1 MILELT
7 CMNGEES
14 SSSSSAQPAFLASW
28 SNLQQ
33 YSEEPREKCFQK
45 EKMASGNPR
54 ELDPGS
60 QPAQIGEGIL
70 ETESVSLAVGE
81 GFPNEIALSFTVKS
95 RSGQGHNPQLQEA
108 ARKKLWALEND
119 DKDVC
124 ALFKELSARLVS
136 IQAQDNRFLLSF
148 RTVEEIW
155 KFSTYLALGYVG
167 CCLEHLLFTSDYWL
181 NCALV
186 EDTEITVTVDE
197 DHMTTM
203 YLGLLL
209 QEGNFFARAVF
220 SVLVEEKEEDLKL
233 CKNEL
238 VHVKDVGHE
247 TKWEGISL
255 LTDQRGLV
263 SVTAIEPLAHPFY
276 QWFLKNYPLSCGISN
291 QVSGA
296 DFLQIGQGKCTAIED
311 HRGRG
316 WDELSFYKDDIIEVI
331 GFLIPGLQWF
341 IGKSTSSGTIG
352 FVQSK
357 CVTAETDDSIHQH
370 RRKSSVFF
378 SEEEASSFL
387 QVPWNGSE
395 MHYSNLLHE
404 WAETDIASVYRL
416 DGFEPVAMYP
426 QTPSGEYVGRGKWDT
441 FCVPAI
447 YHLEEKYLL
456 VPYLS
461 LSGAVVEGLK
471 DGWMFEGWGK
481 HSSNNLSTPSDSE
494 QSSPVGESSPSTLEL
509 LLPEPDD
516 LDDPKFFIDLNI
528 GHMED
533 CDVFDPILTFLN
545 QSSYVTHFQSLYD
558 LSFSFLSS
566 TFYGFSS
573 EEELVLYLETSRN
586 WAKRGQLDWAHIRIC
601 FLLGRLCVK
610 RAKFSQ
616 ARVYF
621 EEAMNTMDHGFED
634 LPLLT
639 SLHINLAAIYLK
651 QKMKQKFLSVV
662 GKGVALLAC
671 LPGHCFSSDI
681 ELEVVLYILREAMA
695 MGNTALEARACL
707 LVVKLFLQLGK
718 YDEVLPFAERLQCLC
733 ASFSSQ
739 DSTAASLDTMPILT
753 YLYDKKYLP
762 HIALASA
769 RLFSPNS
776 IKGALTPIWRAG
788 FILSNSSKFL
798 KVQER
803 STTSTSTPALACL
816 YLNHALVFSHEN
828 GAMSTE
834 RALCAVLSKMY
845 LKHGLLQGAVH
856 YSNRAVL
863 LGKAMGE
870 EEAFESSLFL
880 GWMHT
885 LNSQPEKAVEIMMH
899 LLHSLQQTD
908 GVTQDG
914 VVHNLLA
921 IALKG
926 EGHVQKAAEN
936 YLWALNKARETGN
949 RRNQAI
955 ALSNFGCLAVSCRA
969 NCLAGHYFIQAI
981 ELYFDLQG
989 GDDVQLELVQI
1000 LLWLAQT
1007 QVAKHKVEESKLF
1020 YELALAV
1027 ALKTRSV
1034 MSQLHATES
1043 LCHFYSEMC
1052 PNTEASIIYHEHQV
1066 LLAQQ
1071 LQDREMEGQLLQS
1084 LQQLY
1089 QSVNTARSLKQA
1101 LDCTKQSL
1109 KLFIDMEET
1118 VKTAQAWLQAGQL
1131 YYQLQEDELVEMY
1144 LQAAIETALKPE
1156 ELHLAMELYEEAGD
1170 VFFNGI
1176 RNRQRAVE
1184 YYRGGAVPLARKLKD
1199 PWTELRLFNKLAELQ
1214 IGLQNYENALEF
1226 ATLAAR
1232 LSVDVGDQW
1241 QEVVAFHRLATAYYL
1256 LQMYEMAED
1265 CYLRT
1270 LSLRS
1275 PLLQGTQEAMYYSKV
1290 YCRLGDLTLCK
1301 LKDEQD
1307 ATNYFLLALAA
1318 ATELDDQAW
1327 QGRIQA
1333 RLAQIYNASH
1343 SDKSPRGWTTY
1354 RARWLSEGRQDV

>member
-1 MILELT
+1 MRVKHLEFSVFHTIFYPRSHLLYGF
-7 CMNGEES
+7 MSSPGEES
-14 SSSSSAQPAFLASW
+14 SSSSSIQPALLASW
-28 SNLQQ
+28 SSLQQ
-33 YSEEPREKCFQK
+33 YSEEPQERCFQE

-54 ELDPGS
+54 ELDPES

-81 GFPNEIALSFTVKS
+81 GFPNEISLSFTVKS
-95 RSGQGHNPQLQEA
+95 RSGQGLNPQLQEA

-136 IQAQDNRFLLSF
+136 IQAQENHFLLSF

-155 KFSTYLALGYVG
+155 KFSTYLAL
-167 CCLEHLLFTSDYWL
+167 DYWL

-186 EDTEITVTVDE
+186 EDTEITVTVDD

-220 SVLVEEKEEDLKL
+220 SVLVEEEEEDLKL
-233 CKNEL
+233 YKNEL
-238 VHVKDVGHE
+238 VHVKDIGHE

-263 SVTAIEPLAHPFY
+263 PVTSIEPLAHPFY
-276 QWFLKNYPLSCGISN
+276 QWFLKNYPMSCGISN
-291 QVSGA
+291 QISGVT
-296 DFLQIGQGKCTAIED
+296 FLQIGEGRYTAIED

-316 WDELSFYKDDIIEVI
+316 WDELSFYKGDIIEII

-357 CVTAETDDSIHQH
+357 CVIPETSDSIHQH
-370 RRKSSVFF
+370 RRKSPVIF
-378 SEEEASSFL
+378 SEEEVSTFL
-387 QVPWNGSE
+387 QVPCNGSE
-395 MHYSNLLHE
+395 IHYSNLLHE
-404 WAETDIASVYRL
+404 WAQTDITSVYRL

-426 QTPSGEYVGRGKWDT
+426 QTPSD
-441 FCVPAI
+441 
-447 YHLEEKYLL
+447 
-456 VPYLS
+456 
-461 LSGAVVEGLK
+461 AVVEGLK
-471 DGWMFEGWGK
+471 DGWMFKGWGK
-481 HSSNNLSTPSDSE
+481 QSSNSLSIPSDSE
-494 QSSPVGESSPSTLEL
+494 QSSPVGESSPSTLEHL

-516 LDDPKFFIDLNI
+516 LDDPKFFIDLNT

-533 CDVFDPILTFLN
+533 SDVFDPILTFLN
-545 QSSYVTHFQSLYD
+545 QGSYVTHFQSLYD

-586 WAKRGQLDWAHIRIC
+586 WAKRGHLDWAHVRIC

-621 EEAMNTMDHGFED
+621 EEAMSTMDHGFED

-639 SLHINLAAIYLK
+639 SLHTNLAAIYLK

-681 ELEVVLYILREAMA
+681 ELEMVLYILREAITV
-695 MGNTALEARACL
+695 GNTALEARACL

-733 ASFSSQ
+733 ASFTSQ
-739 DSTAASLDTMPILT
+739 NSTTASLDTMPVLT

-769 RLFSPNS
+769 RLFSPSS

-788 FILSNSSKFL
+788 FILSNSSKLL

-803 STTSTSTPALACL
+803 SMTNTSIPALACL
-816 YLNHALVFSHEN
+816 YLNHALAFSHES

-870 EEAFESSLFL
+870 EEEFESSLFL
-880 GWMHT
+880 GWMHA

-908 GVTQDG
+908 SVTQDG

-921 IALKG
+921 IAFKG
-926 EGHVQKAAEN
+926 EGQVQKAAEN

-949 RRNQAI
+949 RRNEAI
-955 ALSNFGCLAVSCRA
+955 ALSNFGCLAVSHRA
-969 NCLAGHYFIQAI
+969 NCLAAHYFIQAI
-981 ELYFDLQG
+981 QLYFELQG

-1000 LLWLAQT
+1000 LLWFAQT
-1007 QVAKHKVEESKLF
+1007 QVERHKVEESKLF

-1034 MSQLHATES
+1034 MSQLCATES
-1043 LCHFYSEMC
+1043 LCHFYSKVC

-1084 LQQLY
+1084 LSQLY
-1089 QSVNTARSLKQA
+1089 QSVNTTKSLKQA

-1109 KLFIDMEET
+1109 RLFIDMEET

-1131 YYQLQEDELVEMY
+1131 YYQLQEDEL
-1144 LQAAIETALKPE
+1144 AAIETALKPE

-1176 RNRQRAVE
+1176 RNRQRAVD
-1184 YYRGGAVPLARKLKD
+1184 YYRVATITTNGGAIPLARKLKA
-1199 PWTELRLFNKLAELQ
+1199 PQTELRLFNKLTELQ

-1232 LSVDVGDQW
+1232 LSMDVGRKEHQ
-1241 QEVVAFHRLATAYYL
+1241 
-1256 LQMYEMAED
+1256 
-1265 CYLRT
+1265 
-1270 LSLRS
+1270 
-1275 PLLQGTQEAMYYSKV
+1275 
-1290 YCRLGDLTLCK
+1290 
-1301 LKDEQD
+1301 DEQD
-1307 ATNYFLLALAA
+1307 ATSYFLLALAA

-1327 QGRIQA
+1327 EGRIQA
-1333 RLAQIYNASH
+1333 RLAEICNASQ
-1343 SDKSPRGWTTY
+1343 SDKSSRGWTTY
-1354 RARWLSEGRQDV
+1354 RTRWLSEGRQDV

>member
-1 MILELT
+1 MDLLQDVPPIQ
-7 CMNGEES
+7 MNDTAAGEES
-14 SSSSSAQPAFLASW
+14 SSCSSVQPTSLASW
-28 SNLQQ
+28 YSLQQ
-33 YSEEPREKCFQK
+33 HSEESRERCFQEK
-45 EKMASGNPR
+45 KMASGNPR

-81 GFPNEIALSFTVKS
+81 GFPNELPLSFTVKS
-95 RSGQGHNPQLQEA
+95 RSGRGLNPQLQEA

-124 ALFKELSARLVS
+124 ALFKELSARLVC
-136 IQAQDNRFLLSF
+136 IQAQENRFLLSF

-167 CCLEHLLFTSDYWL
+167 CSLEHLLFTPDYWL

-197 DHMTTM
+197 DLMTTM

-209 QEGNFFARAVF
+209 QEGNFFARATFNVQ
-220 SVLVEEKEEDLKL
+220 VEEEDEDLKL
-233 CKNEL
+233 EKNEV

-247 TKWEGISL
+247 TKWEGASL
-255 LTDQRGLV
+255 STEQRGLV
-263 SVTAIEPLAHPFY
+263 PVTAIEPLGHPFY
-276 QWFLKNYPLSCGISN
+276 QWFLKNYPVSCGISN
-291 QVSGA
+291 QISEA
-296 DFLQIGQGKCTAIED
+296 DILQIGQGKCTAKED
-311 HRGRG
+311 YRGKG
-316 WDELSFYKDDIIEVI
+316 WDELSFYKGDIIEAV

-341 IGKSTSSGTIG
+341 IGKSTSTGTIG

-357 CVTAETDDSIHQH
+357 CVNPETYDPM
-370 RRKSSVFF
+370 RKSPMFF
-378 SEEEASSFL
+378 SEEEVHNFL
-387 QVPWNGSE
+387 QVPCKGNE
-395 MHYSNLLHE
+395 LHYSNLLHE
-404 WAETDIASVYRL
+404 WAKTDITSVYRL

-426 QTPSGEYVGRGKWDT
+426 QTPS
-441 FCVPAI
+441 
-447 YHLEEKYLL
+447 H
-456 VPYLS
+456 
-461 LSGAVVEGLK
+461 AVIEGLK
-471 DGWMFEGWGK
+471 DGWMFESWGK
-481 HSSNNLSTPSDSE
+481 QSSNSLPTPSDSE
-494 QSSPVGESSPSTLEL
+494 QSSPVGESSPSILEHL

-516 LDDPKFFIDLNI
+516 LDDPKFFIDLNA

-533 CDVFDPILTFLN
+533 SDVFDPILTFLN
-545 QSSYVTHFQSLYD
+545 QDSYVSHFQSLYD

-586 WAKRGQLDWAHIRIC
+586 WAKRGHLDWAHIRIC

-621 EEAMNTMDHGFED
+621 EEAMSTMDCGFED

-639 SLHINLAAIYLK
+639 SLYINLAAIYLK
-651 QKMKQKFLSVV
+651 QKMKQKFLPMV

-671 LPGHCFSSDI
+671 LPGHCFSSGV
-681 ELEVVLYILREAMA
+681 ELEVVVYILREAIIV
-695 MGNTALEARACL
+695 GNTALEARACL
-707 LVVKLFLQLGK
+707 LVIRLLLQLGK
-718 YDEVLPFAERLQCLC
+718 YEEVLPFAEHLQCLC

-762 HIALASA
+762 HLALASA
-769 RLFSPNS
+769 RLYSPSNV
-776 IKGALTPIWRAG
+776 KGSLTPIWRAG
-788 FILSNSSKFL
+788 FILANSSKFF
-798 KVQER
+798 KVQEK
-803 STTSTSTPALACL
+803 STINTPALACL
-816 YLNHALVFSHEN
+816 YLKYALAFSHGS
-828 GAMSTE
+828 GAVSTE
-834 RALCAVLSKMY
+834 KDLCAILSKVY

-856 YSNRAVL
+856 YSSRAVV

-870 EEAFESSLFL
+870 EEAFESSLSL
-880 GWMHT
+880 GWMHA
-885 LNSQPEKAVEIMMH
+885 LNCQPEKAVEIMLD

-908 GVTQDG
+908 SITQDG

-921 IALKG
+921 IALKE

-955 ALSNFGCLAVSCRA
+955 TLANFGCLAVSHGA
-969 NCLAGHYFIQAI
+969 NCLAGHYFQQAI
-981 ELYFDLQG
+981 QLYFELQTR
-989 GDDVQLELVQI
+989 DDMQLELVQV

-1007 QVAKHKVEESKLF
+1007 QVERHMVEESKLF

-1027 ALKTRSV
+1027 TLKTRSV
-1034 MSQLHATES
+1034 MSQLQATES
-1043 LCHFYSEMC
+1043 LCHFYSKVC
-1052 PNTEASIIYHEHQV
+1052 PNSGASIIYHEHQV
-1066 LLAQQ
+1066 LLSQQ
-1071 LQDREMEGQLLQS
+1071 LQDRKMEGQLLQS
-1084 LQQLY
+1084 LSQLY

-1109 KLFIDMEET
+1109 RLFIDMEET
-1118 VKTAQAWLQAGQL
+1118 VKAAQAWLQAGRL
-1131 YYQLQEDELVEMY
+1131 YYQMQEDELVEMY
-1144 LQAAIETALKPE
+1144 LQAAIESALRPE

-1170 VFFNGI
+1170 VFFNGV

-1184 YYRGGAVPLARKLKD
+1184 YYRGGAVPLARKLKALQ
-1199 PWTELRLFNKLAELQ
+1199 TELRLFNKLTELQ

-1270 LSLRS
+1270 LSLRP
-1275 PLLQGTQEAMYYSKV
+1275 PLLQGIQEAMYYSKV
-1290 YCRLGDLTLCK
+1290 YYRLGDLTLHK

-1307 ATNYFLLALAA
+1307 ATSYFLLALAA
-1318 ATELDDQAW
+1318 ATELDDRSW
-1327 QGRIQA
+1327 QDRIQA
-1333 RLAQIYNASH
+1333 RLIQMHNASP
-1343 SDKSPRGWTTY
+1343 SDKSPRRWTTY
-1354 RARWLSEGRQDV
+1354 RARWLSERRQAI